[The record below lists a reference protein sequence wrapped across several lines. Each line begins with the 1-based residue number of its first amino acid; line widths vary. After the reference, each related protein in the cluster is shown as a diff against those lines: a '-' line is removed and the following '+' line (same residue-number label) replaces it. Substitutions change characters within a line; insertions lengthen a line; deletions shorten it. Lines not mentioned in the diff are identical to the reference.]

1 MRIPS
6 TTPLL
11 APAAVAVMGMLLLT
25 PIHSA
30 VAAGA
35 NGAAKAA
42 LGNKVTTTAR
52 DLRAVGKLRCV
63 GSYCPLSG
71 ADYKATTTGT
81 YKPIP
86 NPIANPTPI
95 VRDHRASGGGSGGA
109 GAVSITS
116 KLRPNEQEK

>member
-35 NGAAKAA
+35 NGAKATPGA
-42 LGNKVTTTAR
+42 KVTTTVR

-63 GSYCPLSG
+63 GSGCPLSG
-71 ADYKATTTGT
+71 EGYKATTTGT
-81 YKPIP
+81 YKPNP
-86 NPIANPTPI
+86 NSNTNPV

-116 KLRPNEQEK
+116 KLRPKEQQK

>member
-11 APAAVAVMGMLLLT
+11 AAAAVAVMGMLLLT
-25 PIHSA
+25 PIHPA

-42 LGNKVTTTAR
+42 LGNKVTTTVR

-63 GSYCPLSG
+63 GSGCPLSG
-71 ADYKATTTGT
+71 EGYKATTTGT
-81 YKPIP
+81 YKPNP
-86 NPIANPTPI
+86 NPNTNPV

-116 KLRPNEQEK
+116 KLRPKEQQK